1 MVDISVIVGAAQNAE
16 GVVSIG
22 KINAAGEVVPPIDS
36 GFPIVVINI
45 LGVTGDFDKIVQELT
60 SQELDND
67 QNLIHK
73 RKWRFRNEIAK
84 EEDISTLISTGNL
97 TVTWEYAKQYIGRTE
112 TGALI
117 TDADIT

>member
-60 SQELDND
+60 SQN
-67 QNLIHK
+67 H
-73 RKWRFRNEIAK
+73 W
-84 EEDISTLISTGNL
+84 
-97 TVTWEYAKQYIGRTE
+97 
-112 TGALI
+112 
-117 TDADIT
+117 